1 VRAPPKEDLVPI
13 QPLLTTSRPA
23 DWPPGATSHVVD
35 LDGPVHFLDVGGPQG
50 APVVVAVHGLGGS
63 ALNWGL
69 LGPRLTATHRVLAV
83 DLWGHGGSG
92 VPAGRPSLA
101 DDLRLLHRFGT
112 EVAGEPVVLLGHSM
126 GGVLALQH
134 TAAHPET
141 VARLVVLSPPVPGS
155 RGRLDRAMLARRAF
169 LGLPGVSAAVA
180 RKLAG
185 LTAEQVVDRQLR
197 QATPHVD
204 RIPAEGVAA
213 AVAETRRRAAR
224 PDAARAQAV
233 QWAGILDTMALLGH
247 ARAWREVLS
256 DVVVPTL
263 WLQGADDPLA
273 KADQAAA
280 LAATRPDWP
289 FRVRP
294 GVGHLL
300 AIEDP
305 EWTAAQVLGWLGAG
319 ASR

>member
-1 VRAPPKEDLVPI
+1 VPT
-13 QPLLTTSRPA
+13 QPLPTTARLA

-35 LDGPVHFLDVGGPQG
+35 LDGPVHVLDLGGPPD
-50 APVVVAVHGLGGS
+50 APIAVAVHGLGGS

-69 LGPRLTATHRVLAV
+69 LGPRLATTHRVLAV

-101 DDLRLLHRFGT
+101 DDLRLLHRYLT
-112 EVAGEPVVLLGHSM
+112 EVVGAPVVLIGHSM

-141 VARLVVLSPPVPGS
+141 VSRLVVLSPPVPAT
-155 RGRLDRAMLARRAF
+155 RGRLDRAMLTKRMF
-169 LGLPGVSAAVA
+169 LRLPGVAAAVS
-180 RKLAG
+180 RQLAG

-213 AVAETRRRAAR
+213 VVAETRSRAAR

-247 ARAWREVLS
+247 ARAWRETLR
-256 DVVVPTL
+256 DVAVPTL

-273 KADQAAA
+273 KADSAAA

-305 EWTAAQVLGWLGAG
+305 GWTAAQVHEWLGAS
-319 ASR
+319 APR

>member
-1 VRAPPKEDLVPI
+1 VPTH
-13 QPLLTTSRPA
+13 PLPTTPRPA
-23 DWPPGATSHVVD
+23 DWPPGATSHVTD
-35 LDGPVHFLDVGGPQG
+35 LDGPVHFLDLGGPAG
-50 APVVVAVHGLGGS
+50 APVVLAVHGLGGS

-69 LGPRLTATHRVLAV
+69 LGPRLAATHRVLAV

-92 VPAGRPSLA
+92 VPAGRPALA
-101 DDLRLLHRFGT
+101 HDLQLLHRFVT
-112 EVAGEPVVLLGHSM
+112 EVVGEPTVLLGHSM

-134 TAAHPET
+134 TAAHPGT
-141 VARLVVLSPPVPGS
+141 VSRLALLAPPVPDT
-155 RGRLDRAMLARRAF
+155 RGRLDLAMLTRRAL
-169 LGLPGVSAAVA
+169 LGLPGVSGAVA

-185 LTAEQVVDRQLR
+185 LSAEQVVERQLH

-213 AVAETRRRAAR
+213 VVAETRRRAAQ

-233 QWAGILDTMALLGH
+233 QWAAILDTMALLGH
-247 ARAWREVLS
+247 AAAWRETLAGIT
-256 DVVVPTL
+256 VPVL

-273 KADQAAA
+273 RAGQAAA
-280 LAATRPDWP
+280 LAATRPDWA

-305 EWTAAQVLGWLGAG
+305 AWTATQLLDWLDGEDP
-319 ASR
+319 R

>member
-1 VRAPPKEDLVPI
+1 VPHPPSSAPPSAV
-13 QPLLTTSRPA
+13 
-23 DWPPGATSHVVD
+23 DWPPGATSHLTD
-35 LDGPVHFLDVGGPQG
+35 LDGPVRHLDLGGPAG

-69 LGPRLTATHRVLAV
+69 LGPRLAATHRVLAV

-92 VPAGRPSLA
+92 VPAGRPALA
-101 DDLRLLHRFGT
+101 DDLRLLHRFLT
-112 EVAGEPVVLLGHSM
+112 EVVGEPVVLLGHSM

-134 TAAHPET
+134 AADHPGT
-141 VARLVVLSPPVPGS
+141 VARLVVLSPPVPGTS
-155 RGRLDRAMLARRAF
+155 GRLDAALLARRA
-169 LGLPGVSAAVA
+169 LLRLPGVSRAVA

-185 LTAEQVVDRQLR
+185 LTPEEVVDRQLR

-204 RIPAEGVAA
+204 RVPAAGIAA
-213 AVAETRRRAAR
+213 VVAETRLRAAR

-247 ARAWREVLS
+247 AAAWRETLAAIA
-256 DVVVPTL
+256 VPTL
-263 WLQGADDPLA
+263 WLQGTDDPLA
-273 KADQAAA
+273 TADRAAA

-289 FRVRP
+289 FVLRP

-300 AIEDP
+300 ALEDP
-305 EWTAAQVLGWLGAG
+305 GWTAGQITDWLAAG
-319 ASR
+319 AE